1 MKEPKRKI
9 THTKSLEERSKKKMR
24 RRKKKTRM
32 MSLSRTVRSF
42 ERMSNC
48 RIHEF
53 VSISLP
59 IKLY

>member
-1 MKEPKRKI
+1 MKEAKRKI

-42 ERMSNC
+42 DQL
-48 RIHEF
+48 IVF
-53 VSISLP
+53 VSH
-59 IKLY
+59 

>member
-1 MKEPKRKI
+1 
-9 THTKSLEERSKKKMR
+9 LEERSKKKMR